1 MEMTIDRYQEALK
14 DPINKD
20 ATIFSISEKLIMNTT
35 KDKLEGEE
43 REATIEKMRF
53 IIDKLE
59 KNICQ
64 SSQDFQELLDYR
76 QDV

>member
-1 MEMTIDRYQEALK
+1 MTIDRYQEALK